1 MEKKSKFPW
10 AANVLKSCIDRYLDG
25 KTLSIDIHF
34 TRNPGSGEI
43 ECNADATFSSGREGK
58 RSPPEFRKDS
68 PKT

>member
-1 MEKKSKFPW
+1 MDKKSKFPW
-10 AANVLKSCIDRYLDG
+10 TANVLKSCLDCYLDG

-43 ECNADATFSSGREGK
+43 ECNADATFSSGKGGK
-58 RSPPEFRKDS
+58 RSLPEFRKDS